1 MFVIP
6 IKKDNSTSISAAS
19 LATYTYTDPIP
30 LTAKWFDN
38 KSFALKVDIGSL
50 PNTSASSDSGQ
61 LSIYPAIS
69 EKSGGTYVTFTCD
82 SGTSL
87 VITSGTSAT
96 GYMSNGS
103 YFIPLVQVIA
113 SGVTRALR
121 TMPYIKFG
129 YRSHN
134 AAKPWAGYLCAG

>member
-19 LATYTYTDPIP
+19 LATYTYTDPIS
-30 LTAKWFDN
+30 LTAK
-38 KSFALKVDIGSL
+38 SL